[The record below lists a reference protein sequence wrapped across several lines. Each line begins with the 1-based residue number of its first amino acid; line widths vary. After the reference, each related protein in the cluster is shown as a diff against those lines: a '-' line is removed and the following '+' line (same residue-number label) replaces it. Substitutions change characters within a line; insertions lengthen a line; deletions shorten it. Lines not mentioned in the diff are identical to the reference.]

1 MGKGRADVQMSTP
14 IDRSLNRILR
24 SDAFQRFWSVFGSV
38 SVLTKVLGIVLG
50 TVILLGVFVTIQ
62 VRQSLTNLLREELEQ
77 QGLSIA
83 THIAENAAALIE
95 GGNAAAL
102 DLMLTETQAH
112 YSDARHN
119 TPIDYLYL
127 ARPDGVLMA
136 QSYSAALPAGWSD
149 AQRPWS
155 PGDNVRVW
163 REGAGRSTLDA
174 AEAVALHDGTVAVLH
189 VGLSDVKIR
198 AAVRDVTR
206 QLVITSVLMSLAG
219 IAAAVF
225 LTWIITRPIRNLVH
239 ATQAVAQGDLSQR
252 VAPWA
257 NDEIGRLALAFNSMT
272 ESLAQAAE
280 ERAARDELRAQYVN
294 RVIAAQEEE
303 RRRIARELHDSTSQS
318 LTSLLVGLRA
328 LEQDDPAQIAQ
339 HTEDLRKIVGETLEE
354 VNRLAWQLRPSAL
367 DDLGL
372 AAALKRYVADYRD
385 RYGLPVDLV
394 IRGVDEQRLSPEVE
408 TTVYR
413 IVQEA
418 LTNVVRHAQA
428 DTVSVMID
436 CRDNAMLVIVED
448 NGIGLQPEAVE
459 QDSRRLGLY
468 GIRERAELLGGK
480 FVIESEPGQ
489 GTSLFVEIPACQP
502 DESDGQDGH
511 GS

>member
-1 MGKGRADVQMSTP
+1 MSVP
-14 IDRSLNRILR
+14 AAPPFHRLLR

-62 VRQSLTNLLREELEQ
+62 VRRSLTDLLRDEVER

-83 THIAENAAALIE
+83 THVAENAAALIE

-102 DLMLTETQAH
+102 DLMLTETRAH

-119 TPIDYLYL
+119 TQIDYLFL
-127 ARPDGVLMA
+127 TGPDGELLA
-136 QSYSAALPAGWSD
+136 QTYTASIPAGWTG
-149 AQRPWS
+149 ARRAVP
-155 PGDNVRVW
+155 PGENVLAW
-163 REGAGRSTLDA
+163 RAGLEGSTLDV
-174 AEAVALHDGTVAVLH
+174 AEGFALDDGTRGVLH
-189 VGLSDVKIR
+189 VGLSDAKVR
-198 AAVRDVTR
+198 AAVGDVTR

-219 IAAAVF
+219 IAAALF
-225 LTWIITRPIRNLVH
+225 LTWIITRPIRNLVQ
-239 ATQAVAQGDLSQR
+239 ATQAVAHGDLSQR

-257 NDEIGRLALAFNSMT
+257 NDEIGRLAVAFNSMT
-272 ESLAQAAE
+272 ESLAQAAQD
-280 ERAARDELRAQYVN
+280 RAARDELRAQYVN
-294 RVIAAQEEE
+294 RVIAAQEDE

-328 LEQDDPAQIAQ
+328 LEEDDPAQVAQ
-339 HTEDLRKIVGETLEE
+339 HTEDLRKIVGETLED

-372 AAALKRYVADYRD
+372 AAALKRYVADYRE
-385 RYGLPVDLV
+385 RYKLPVDLI

-408 TTVYR
+408 TTIYR

-418 LTNVVRHAQA
+418 LTNVARHAQA

-436 CRDNAMLVIVED
+436 CRDNTMLVIVED
-448 NGIGLQPEAVE
+448 NGIGLQPETVR
-459 QDSRRLGLY
+459 QGSRERLGLY

-480 FVIESEPGQ
+480 FVIESEPGR

-502 DESDGQDGH
+502 EKPDGDAGH
-511 GS
+511 GD